1 MFKKENNKKIIVY
14 ILIGIVV
21 VIASIKLI
29 DIYYQNNN
37 NEEITIQNVLTTEDE
52 PEKIENEIIKV
63 YVTGEVK
70 NQGVIELEQ
79 GSRIVDAIEKAGG
92 QTEEANLKNV
102 NLAYELE
109 DGQKIYIPNKKDKVN
124 KEEYIVSNSG
134 ENVMVE
140 EGKNTGNNNTNN
152 IKDGKSTNVKGVI
165 SKVNINLAS
174 QSDLETLP
182 GIGPSLA
189 QRILEY
195 RKENGKFQKIED
207 IQNVKGIGDAKYN
220 KIKDYLSIWYD
231 DII

>member
-21 VIASIKLI
+21 LIASIKLI
-29 DIYYQNNN
+29 DIYYQNNNNNN

-52 PEKIENEIIKV
+52 SEKIENETIKV

-109 DGQKIYIPNKKDKVN
+109 DGQKIYIPNKS
-124 KEEYIVSNSG
+124 EE
-134 ENVMVE
+134 
-140 EGKNTGNNNTNN
+140 NTNE
-152 IKDGKSTNVKGVI
+152 ITDDGVTGI
-165 SKVNINLAS
+165 DSKENDTININKADEKELQELNGIGESLAS
-174 QSDLETLP
+174 SIIKYREDNGKFKNIEDLKNVP
-182 GIGPSLA
+182 GIGESKFSN
-189 QRILEY
+189 I
-195 RKENGKFQKIED
+195 KE
-207 IQNVKGIGDAKYN
+207 
-220 KIKDYLSIWYD
+220 KIKVK
-231 DII
+231 

>member
-37 NEEITIQNVLTTEDE
+37 EKITIQNVLTTEDE

-109 DGQKIYIPNKKDKVN
+109 DGQKIYIPNKS
-124 KEEYIVSNSG
+124 EE
-134 ENVMVE
+134 
-140 EGKNTGNNNTNN
+140 NTNE
-152 IKDGKSTNVKGVI
+152 ITDDGITGI
-165 SKVNINLAS
+165 DSKENDTIDINKADEKELQELNGIGESLAS
-174 QSDLETLP
+174 SIIKYREDNGKFKNIEDLKNVP
-182 GIGPSLA
+182 GIGESKFSN
-189 QRILEY
+189 I
-195 RKENGKFQKIED
+195 KE
-207 IQNVKGIGDAKYN
+207 
-220 KIKDYLSIWYD
+220 KIKVK
-231 DII
+231 

>member
-21 VIASIKLI
+21 VIGAIKLI

-37 NEEITIQNVLTTEDE
+37 NEEITIQNVLTTEDK
-52 PEKIENEIIKV
+52 PEKIENETIKV

-109 DGQKIYIPNKKDKVN
+109 DGQKIYIPNKS
-124 KEEYIVSNSG
+124 EE
-134 ENVMVE
+134 
-140 EGKNTGNNNTNN
+140 NTNE
-152 IKDGKSTNVKGVI
+152 ITDDGITGI
-165 SKVNINLAS
+165 DSKENDTIDINKADEKELQELNGIGESLAS
-174 QSDLETLP
+174 S
-182 GIGPSLA
+182 I
-189 QRILEY
+189 IKY
-195 RKENGKFQKIED
+195 REENGKFKNIED
-207 IQNVKGIGDAKYN
+207 LKNVPGIGESKFSN
-220 KIKDYLSIWYD
+220 IKEKIKVK
-231 DII
+231 

>member
-21 VIASIKLI
+21 VIGAIKLI
-29 DIYYQNNN
+29 DIYYQNN

-52 PEKIENEIIKV
+52 PEKIENETIKV

-109 DGQKIYIPNKKDKVN
+109 DGQKIYIPNKS
-124 KEEYIVSNSG
+124 EE
-134 ENVMVE
+134 
-140 EGKNTGNNNTNN
+140 NTNE
-152 IKDGKSTNVKGVI
+152 ITDDGVTGI
-165 SKVNINLAS
+165 DSKENDTININKADEKELQELNGIGESLAS
-174 QSDLETLP
+174 SIIKYREDNGKFKNIEDLKNVP
-182 GIGPSLA
+182 GIGESKFSN
-189 QRILEY
+189 I
-195 RKENGKFQKIED
+195 KE
-207 IQNVKGIGDAKYN
+207 
-220 KIKDYLSIWYD
+220 KIKVKWIKNNKQ
-231 DII
+231 IK

>member
-52 PEKIENEIIKV
+52 PEKIENETIKV

-109 DGQKIYIPNKKDKVN
+109 DGQKIYIPNKS
-124 KEEYIVSNSG
+124 EE
-134 ENVMVE
+134 
-140 EGKNTGNNNTNN
+140 NTNE
-152 IKDGKSTNVKGVI
+152 ITDDGITGI
-165 SKVNINLAS
+165 DSKENDTININKADEKELQELNGIGESLAS
-174 QSDLETLP
+174 SIIKYREDNGKFKNIEDLKNVP
-182 GIGPSLA
+182 GIGESKFSN
-189 QRILEY
+189 I
-195 RKENGKFQKIED
+195 KE
-207 IQNVKGIGDAKYN
+207 
-220 KIKDYLSIWYD
+220 KIKVK
-231 DII
+231 

>member
-52 PEKIENEIIKV
+52 PEKIENETIKV

-109 DGQKIYIPNKKDKVN
+109 DGQKIYIPNKS
-124 KEEYIVSNSG
+124 EE
-134 ENVMVE
+134 
-140 EGKNTGNNNTNN
+140 NTNE
-152 IKDGKSTNVKGVI
+152 ITDDGVTEI
-165 SKVNINLAS
+165 DSKENDTININKAN
-174 QSDLETLP
+174 E
-182 GIGPSLA
+182 
-189 QRILEY
+189 
-195 RKENGKFQKIED
+195 KELQ
-207 IQNVKGIGDAKYN
+207 
-220 KIKDYLSIWYD
+220 
-231 DII
+231 

>member
-21 VIASIKLI
+21 VIGGIKLI

-52 PEKIENEIIKV
+52 PEKIENETIKV

-109 DGQKIYIPNKKDKVN
+109 DGQKIYIPNKS
-124 KEEYIVSNSG
+124 EE
-134 ENVMVE
+134 
-140 EGKNTGNNNTNN
+140 NTNE
-152 IKDGKSTNVKGVI
+152 ITDDGITGI
-165 SKVNINLAS
+165 DSKENDTININKANEKELQELNGIGESLAS
-174 QSDLETLP
+174 SIIKYREDNGKFKNIEDLKNVP
-182 GIGPSLA
+182 GIGESKFSN
-189 QRILEY
+189 I
-195 RKENGKFQKIED
+195 KE
-207 IQNVKGIGDAKYN
+207 
-220 KIKDYLSIWYD
+220 KIKVK
-231 DII
+231 

>member
-21 VIASIKLI
+21 VIGAIKLI

-37 NEEITIQNVLTTEDE
+37 EKITIQNVLTTEDE
-52 PEKIENEIIKV
+52 PEKIENETIKV

-109 DGQKIYIPNKKDKVN
+109 DGQKIYIPNKS
-124 KEEYIVSNSG
+124 EE
-134 ENVMVE
+134 
-140 EGKNTGNNNTNN
+140 NTNE
-152 IKDGKSTNVKGVI
+152 ITDDGVTEI
-165 SKVNINLAS
+165 DSKENDTIDINKADEKELQELNGIGESLAS
-174 QSDLETLP
+174 SIIKYREDNGKFKNIEDLKNVP
-182 GIGPSLA
+182 GIGESKFSN
-189 QRILEY
+189 I
-195 RKENGKFQKIED
+195 KE
-207 IQNVKGIGDAKYN
+207 
-220 KIKDYLSIWYD
+220 KIKVK
-231 DII
+231 

>member
-21 VIASIKLI
+21 VIGAIKLI

-37 NEEITIQNVLTTEDE
+37 EKITIQNVLTTEDE
-52 PEKIENEIIKV
+52 PEKIENETIKV

-109 DGQKIYIPNKKDKVN
+109 DGQKIYIPNKS
-124 KEEYIVSNSG
+124 EE
-134 ENVMVE
+134 
-140 EGKNTGNNNTNN
+140 NTNE
-152 IKDGKSTNVKGVI
+152 ITDDGITGI
-165 SKVNINLAS
+165 DSKENDTININKADEKELQELNGIGESLAS
-174 QSDLETLP
+174 SIIKYREDNGKFKNIEDLKNVP
-182 GIGPSLA
+182 GIGESKFSN
-189 QRILEY
+189 I
-195 RKENGKFQKIED
+195 KE
-207 IQNVKGIGDAKYN
+207 
-220 KIKDYLSIWYD
+220 KIKVKWIKNNKQ
-231 DII
+231 IK

>member
-21 VIASIKLI
+21 VIGAIKLI

-37 NEEITIQNVLTTEDE
+37 EKITIQNVLTTEDE
-52 PEKIENEIIKV
+52 PEKIENETIKV

-109 DGQKIYIPNKKDKVN
+109 DGQKIYIPNKS
-124 KEEYIVSNSG
+124 EE
-134 ENVMVE
+134 
-140 EGKNTGNNNTNN
+140 NTNE
-152 IKDGKSTNVKGVI
+152 ITDDGITGI
-165 SKVNINLAS
+165 DSKENDTIDINKADEKELQELNGIGESLAS
-174 QSDLETLP
+174 S
-182 GIGPSLA
+182 I
-189 QRILEY
+189 IKY
-195 RKENGKFQKIED
+195 REENGKFKNIED
-207 IQNVKGIGDAKYN
+207 LKNVPGIGESKFSN
-220 KIKDYLSIWYD
+220 IKEKIKVK
-231 DII
+231 

>member
-52 PEKIENEIIKV
+52 PEKIENETIKV

-109 DGQKIYIPNKKDKVN
+109 DGQKIYIPNKS
-124 KEEYIVSNSG
+124 EE
-134 ENVMVE
+134 
-140 EGKNTGNNNTNN
+140 NTNE
-152 IKDGKSTNVKGVI
+152 ITDDGVTEI
-165 SKVNINLAS
+165 DSKENDTININKANEKELQELNGIGESLAS
-174 QSDLETLP
+174 SIIKYREDNGKFKNIEDLKNVP
-182 GIGPSLA
+182 GIGESKFSN
-189 QRILEY
+189 I
-195 RKENGKFQKIED
+195 KE
-207 IQNVKGIGDAKYN
+207 
-220 KIKDYLSIWYD
+220 KIKVK
-231 DII
+231 

>member
-21 VIASIKLI
+21 VIGAIKLI

-37 NEEITIQNVLTTEDE
+37 EKITIQNVLTTEDE
-52 PEKIENEIIKV
+52 PEKIENETIKV

-109 DGQKIYIPNKKDKVN
+109 DGQKIYIPNKS
-124 KEEYIVSNSG
+124 EE
-134 ENVMVE
+134 
-140 EGKNTGNNNTNN
+140 NTNE
-152 IKDGKSTNVKGVI
+152 ITDDGITGI
-165 SKVNINLAS
+165 DSKENDTIDINKADEKKLQELNGIGESLAS
-174 QSDLETLP
+174 SIIKYREDNGKFKNIEDLKNVP
-182 GIGPSLA
+182 GIGESKFSN
-189 QRILEY
+189 I
-195 RKENGKFQKIED
+195 KE
-207 IQNVKGIGDAKYN
+207 
-220 KIKDYLSIWYD
+220 KIKVK
-231 DII
+231 

>member
-21 VIASIKLI
+21 VIGGIKLI
-29 DIYYQNNN
+29 DIYYQNNNN

-52 PEKIENEIIKV
+52 PEKIENETIKV

-109 DGQKIYIPNKKDKVN
+109 DGQKIYIPNKS
-124 KEEYIVSNSG
+124 EE
-134 ENVMVE
+134 
-140 EGKNTGNNNTNN
+140 NTNE
-152 IKDGKSTNVKGVI
+152 ITDDGVTGI
-165 SKVNINLAS
+165 DSKENDTININKADEKELQELNGIGESLAS
-174 QSDLETLP
+174 SIIKYREDNGKFKNIEDLKNVP
-182 GIGPSLA
+182 GIGESKFSN
-189 QRILEY
+189 I
-195 RKENGKFQKIED
+195 KE
-207 IQNVKGIGDAKYN
+207 
-220 KIKDYLSIWYD
+220 KIKVK
-231 DII
+231 

>member
-14 ILIGIVV
+14 ILIEIVV
-21 VIASIKLI
+21 LIAIIKLI

-52 PEKIENEIIKV
+52 PEKIENETIKV

-109 DGQKIYIPNKKDKVN
+109 DGQKIYIPNKS
-124 KEEYIVSNSG
+124 EE
-134 ENVMVE
+134 
-140 EGKNTGNNNTNN
+140 NTNE
-152 IKDGKSTNVKGVI
+152 ITDDGVTGI
-165 SKVNINLAS
+165 DSKENDTININKADEKELQELNGIGESLAS
-174 QSDLETLP
+174 SIIKYREDNGKFKNIEDLKNVP
-182 GIGPSLA
+182 GIGESKFSN
-189 QRILEY
+189 I
-195 RKENGKFQKIED
+195 KE
-207 IQNVKGIGDAKYN
+207 
-220 KIKDYLSIWYD
+220 KIKVK
-231 DII
+231 

>member
-21 VIASIKLI
+21 VIGGIKLI

-52 PEKIENEIIKV
+52 PEKIENETIKV

-109 DGQKIYIPNKKDKVN
+109 DGQKIYIPNKS
-124 KEEYIVSNSG
+124 EE
-134 ENVMVE
+134 
-140 EGKNTGNNNTNN
+140 NTNE
-152 IKDGKSTNVKGVI
+152 ITDDGITGI
-165 SKVNINLAS
+165 DSKENDTININKADEKELQELNGIGESLAS
-174 QSDLETLP
+174 SIIKYREDNGKFKNIEDLKNVP
-182 GIGPSLA
+182 GIGESKFSN
-189 QRILEY
+189 I
-195 RKENGKFQKIED
+195 KE
-207 IQNVKGIGDAKYN
+207 
-220 KIKDYLSIWYD
+220 KIKVK
-231 DII
+231 

>member
-21 VIASIKLI
+21 VIGAIKLI

-37 NEEITIQNVLTTEDE
+37 EKITIQNVLTTEDE

-109 DGQKIYIPNKKDKVN
+109 DGQKIYIPNKS
-124 KEEYIVSNSG
+124 EE
-134 ENVMVE
+134 
-140 EGKNTGNNNTNN
+140 NTNE
-152 IKDGKSTNVKGVI
+152 ITDDGVTGI
-165 SKVNINLAS
+165 DSKENDTININKADEKKLQELNGIGESLAS
-174 QSDLETLP
+174 S
-182 GIGPSLA
+182 I
-189 QRILEY
+189 IKY
-195 RKENGKFQKIED
+195 REENGKFKNIED
-207 IQNVKGIGDAKYN
+207 LKNVPGIGESKFSN
-220 KIKDYLSIWYD
+220 IKEKIKVK
-231 DII
+231 

>member
-21 VIASIKLI
+21 VIGAIKLI

-52 PEKIENEIIKV
+52 PEKIENETIKV

-109 DGQKIYIPNKKDKVN
+109 DGQKIYIPNK
-124 KEEYIVSNSG
+124 S
-134 ENVMVE
+134 
-140 EGKNTGNNNTNN
+140 EGNTNE
-152 IKDGKSTNVKGVI
+152 ITDDGITGI
-165 SKVNINLAS
+165 DSKENDTININKADEKELQELNGIGESLAS
-174 QSDLETLP
+174 S
-182 GIGPSLA
+182 I
-189 QRILEY
+189 IKY
-195 RKENGKFQKIED
+195 REENGKFKNIED
-207 IQNVKGIGDAKYN
+207 LKNVPGIGESKFSN
-220 KIKDYLSIWYD
+220 IKEKIKVK
-231 DII
+231 

>member
-21 VIASIKLI
+21 VIGAIKLI

-52 PEKIENEIIKV
+52 PEKIENETIKV

-70 NQGVIELEQ
+70 NQGVIELEK

-109 DGQKIYIPNKKDKVN
+109 DGQKIYIPNKS
-124 KEEYIVSNSG
+124 EE
-134 ENVMVE
+134 
-140 EGKNTGNNNTNN
+140 NTNEITDDGITGIDSKENDTININKADEKELQELNGIGESLAASIRRYREEDGRFKKIGEVKEVRGIGESKFSN
-152 IKDGKSTNVKGVI
+152 IK
-165 SKVNINLAS
+165 
-174 QSDLETLP
+174 E
-182 GIGPSLA
+182 
-189 QRILEY
+189 
-195 RKENGKFQKIED
+195 
-207 IQNVKGIGDAKYN
+207 
-220 KIKDYLSIWYD
+220 KIKVK
-231 DII
+231 

>member
-21 VIASIKLI
+21 VIGAIKLI

-37 NEEITIQNVLTTEDE
+37 EKITIQNVLTTEDE
-52 PEKIENEIIKV
+52 PEKIENETIKV

-109 DGQKIYIPNKKDKVN
+109 DGQKIYIPNKS
-124 KEEYIVSNSG
+124 EE
-134 ENVMVE
+134 
-140 EGKNTGNNNTNN
+140 NTNE
-152 IKDGKSTNVKGVI
+152 ITDDGVTGI
-165 SKVNINLAS
+165 DSKENDTININKADEKELQELNGIGESLAS
-174 QSDLETLP
+174 SIIKYREDNGKFKNIEDLKNVP
-182 GIGPSLA
+182 GIGESKFSN
-189 QRILEY
+189 I
-195 RKENGKFQKIED
+195 KE
-207 IQNVKGIGDAKYN
+207 
-220 KIKDYLSIWYD
+220 KIKVK
-231 DII
+231 

>member
-52 PEKIENEIIKV
+52 PEKIENETIKV

-109 DGQKIYIPNKKDKVN
+109 DGQKIYIPNKS
-124 KEEYIVSNSG
+124 EE
-134 ENVMVE
+134 
-140 EGKNTGNNNTNN
+140 NTNE
-152 IKDGKSTNVKGVI
+152 ITDDGITGI
-165 SKVNINLAS
+165 DSKENDTININKADEKELQELNGIGESLAS
-174 QSDLETLP
+174 S
-182 GIGPSLA
+182 I
-189 QRILEY
+189 IKY
-195 RKENGKFQKIED
+195 REENGKFKNIED
-207 IQNVKGIGDAKYN
+207 LKNVPGIGESKFSN
-220 KIKDYLSIWYD
+220 IKEKIKVK
-231 DII
+231 

>member
-52 PEKIENEIIKV
+52 PEKIENETIKV

-109 DGQKIYIPNKKDKVN
+109 DGQKIYIPNKS
-124 KEEYIVSNSG
+124 EE
-134 ENVMVE
+134 
-140 EGKNTGNNNTNN
+140 NTNE
-152 IKDGKSTNVKGVI
+152 ITDDGITGSD
-165 SKVNINLAS
+165 SKENDTININKANEKELQELNGIGESLAS
-174 QSDLETLP
+174 SIIKYREDNGKFKNIEDLKNVP
-182 GIGPSLA
+182 GIGESKFSN
-189 QRILEY
+189 I
-195 RKENGKFQKIED
+195 KE
-207 IQNVKGIGDAKYN
+207 
-220 KIKDYLSIWYD
+220 KIKVK
-231 DII
+231 

>member
-21 VIASIKLI
+21 VIGAIKLI

-37 NEEITIQNVLTTEDE
+37 EKITIQNVLTTEDE
-52 PEKIENEIIKV
+52 PEKIENETIKV

-109 DGQKIYIPNKKDKVN
+109 DGQKIYIPNKS
-124 KEEYIVSNSG
+124 EE
-134 ENVMVE
+134 
-140 EGKNTGNNNTNN
+140 NTNE
-152 IKDGKSTNVKGVI
+152 ITDDGITGI
-165 SKVNINLAS
+165 DSKENDTININKADEKELQELNGIGESLAS
-174 QSDLETLP
+174 S
-182 GIGPSLA
+182 I
-189 QRILEY
+189 IKY
-195 RKENGKFQKIED
+195 REENGKFKNIED
-207 IQNVKGIGDAKYN
+207 LKNVPGIGESKFSN
-220 KIKDYLSIWYD
+220 IKEKIKVK
-231 DII
+231 

>member
-21 VIASIKLI
+21 VIGAIKLI

-37 NEEITIQNVLTTEDE
+37 EKITIQNVLTTEDE
-52 PEKIENEIIKV
+52 PEKIENETIKV

-109 DGQKIYIPNKKDKVN
+109 DGQKIYIPNKS
-124 KEEYIVSNSG
+124 EE
-134 ENVMVE
+134 
-140 EGKNTGNNNTNN
+140 NTNE
-152 IKDGKSTNVKGVI
+152 ITDDGITGI
-165 SKVNINLAS
+165 DSKENDTIDINKADEKELQELNGIGESLAS
-174 QSDLETLP
+174 SIIKYREDNGKFKNIEDLKNVP
-182 GIGPSLA
+182 GIGESKFSN
-189 QRILEY
+189 I
-195 RKENGKFQKIED
+195 KE
-207 IQNVKGIGDAKYN
+207 
-220 KIKDYLSIWYD
+220 KIKVK
-231 DII
+231 

>member
-21 VIASIKLI
+21 VIGGIKLI

-52 PEKIENEIIKV
+52 PEKIENETIKV

-109 DGQKIYIPNKKDKVN
+109 DGQKIYIPNKS
-124 KEEYIVSNSG
+124 EE
-134 ENVMVE
+134 
-140 EGKNTGNNNTNN
+140 NTNE
-152 IKDGKSTNVKGVI
+152 ITDDGVTGI
-165 SKVNINLAS
+165 DSKENDTININKADEKELQELNGIGESLAS
-174 QSDLETLP
+174 SIIKYREDNGKFKNIEDLKNVP
-182 GIGPSLA
+182 GIGDSKFEN
-189 QRILEY
+189 IKEY
-195 RKENGKFQKIED
+195 IK
-207 IQNVKGIGDAKYN
+207 VK
-220 KIKDYLSIWYD
+220 
-231 DII
+231 

>member
-37 NEEITIQNVLTTEDE
+37 EKITIQNVLTTEDE
-52 PEKIENEIIKV
+52 PEKIENETIKV

-109 DGQKIYIPNKKDKVN
+109 DGQKIYIPNKS
-124 KEEYIVSNSG
+124 EE
-134 ENVMVE
+134 
-140 EGKNTGNNNTNN
+140 NTNE
-152 IKDGKSTNVKGVI
+152 ITDDGVTEI
-165 SKVNINLAS
+165 DSKENDTININKANEKELQELNGIGESLAS
-174 QSDLETLP
+174 SIIKYREDNGKFKNIEDLKNVP
-182 GIGPSLA
+182 GIGESKFSN
-189 QRILEY
+189 I
-195 RKENGKFQKIED
+195 KE
-207 IQNVKGIGDAKYN
+207 
-220 KIKDYLSIWYD
+220 KIKVK
-231 DII
+231 

>member
-21 VIASIKLI
+21 VIGAIKLI
-29 DIYYQNNN
+29 DICYQNN

-52 PEKIENEIIKV
+52 PEKIENETIKV

-109 DGQKIYIPNKKDKVN
+109 DGQKIYIPNKS
-124 KEEYIVSNSG
+124 EE
-134 ENVMVE
+134 
-140 EGKNTGNNNTNN
+140 NTNE
-152 IKDGKSTNVKGVI
+152 ITDDGITGI
-165 SKVNINLAS
+165 DSKENDTIDINKADEKELQELNGIGESLAS
-174 QSDLETLP
+174 SIIKYREDNGKFKNIEDLKNVP
-182 GIGPSLA
+182 GIGESKFSN
-189 QRILEY
+189 I
-195 RKENGKFQKIED
+195 KE
-207 IQNVKGIGDAKYN
+207 
-220 KIKDYLSIWYD
+220 KIKVK
-231 DII
+231 

>member
-52 PEKIENEIIKV
+52 PEKIENETIKV

-79 GSRIVDAIEKAGG
+79 WSRIVDAIEKAGG

-109 DGQKIYIPNKKDKVN
+109 DGQKIYIPNKS
-124 KEEYIVSNSG
+124 EE
-134 ENVMVE
+134 
-140 EGKNTGNNNTNN
+140 NTNE
-152 IKDGKSTNVKGVI
+152 ITDDGVTEI
-165 SKVNINLAS
+165 DSKENDTININKANEKELQELNGIGESLAS
-174 QSDLETLP
+174 SIIKYREDNGKFKNIEDLKNVP
-182 GIGPSLA
+182 GIGESKFSN
-189 QRILEY
+189 I
-195 RKENGKFQKIED
+195 KE
-207 IQNVKGIGDAKYN
+207 
-220 KIKDYLSIWYD
+220 KIKVK
-231 DII
+231 

>member
-21 VIASIKLI
+21 VIGGIKLI

-37 NEEITIQNVLTTEDE
+37 NKEITIQNVLTTEDE
-52 PEKIENEIIKV
+52 PEKIENETIKV

-109 DGQKIYIPNKKDKVN
+109 DGQKIYIPNKS
-124 KEEYIVSNSG
+124 EE
-134 ENVMVE
+134 
-140 EGKNTGNNNTNN
+140 NTNE
-152 IKDGKSTNVKGVI
+152 IADDGITGSD
-165 SKVNINLAS
+165 SKENDTININKANEKELQELNGIGESLAS
-174 QSDLETLP
+174 SIIKYREDNGKFKNIEDLKNVP
-182 GIGPSLA
+182 GIGESKFSN
-189 QRILEY
+189 I
-195 RKENGKFQKIED
+195 KE
-207 IQNVKGIGDAKYN
+207 
-220 KIKDYLSIWYD
+220 KIKVK
-231 DII
+231 